1 MTATQPANPLQ
12 LGQVLYEV
20 QDVTVL
26 ATPHGDADTSYQR
39 VVFNADGGTTTESLA
54 LGAQADVLDVRSC
67 ADMHSGVRNAFV
79 LTASSVQMIGSDGTK
94 AVSSTWPVAGAQWI
108 VDLNPL
114 ETEGPHLLLLG
125 HDAQGSHLQDL
136 DCTTG
141 AVGRPTRLEAVDGT
155 PVGAVL
161 LRSQLDAHLV
171 VVSVAGAELLVTDL
185 GPGPLGSAAGGAR
198 PTKVTVGPIADGAAV
213 SLTAA
218 SLVPGTSDQQL
229 VLAYADPT
237 GALQVAALGWDEKSH
252 ALGPLAALVPDTTF
266 ATPERDVFRVAAG
279 DLLDSGTDQ
288 VVVGWSGTFQGTKG
302 CAALL
307 LVELDESGKAPAL
320 TASSHYAAANAG
332 GQPLASIDLHLAVG
346 LFGELL
352 APDREVDPTADSAAA
367 ASPAG
372 VLGVVLVGAGATL
385 AQLMQGKASVLT
397 GLVAVDPS
405 TKAFPPLGDAPG
417 VPAPLSTVATIDADA
432 PGIFALPSDV
442 SGQSVVLG
450 PPVLSQ
456 AMGKGQL
463 LAVIQAPP
471 FEASVSSQKPTLT
484 FSQSDS
490 KMSGYNVNNNKLWMF
505 SEDAGATIGIAGQ
518 TLNHNVNKSY
528 GHGFDKLTDHST
540 TTLVQTT
547 STITAN
553 DLLVMSV
560 MSYDVWTYPV
570 YRKASQAQPD
580 GTMAVVFPM
589 TPAPIQ
595 TIVPA
600 SDASIGYKPAWQSG
614 VLLSY
619 VDVPPDGY
627 DPDKLLFNVQSFPIT
642 DDSGGSTVMYDKS
655 QMVSEN
661 ITKTFMVHNS
671 TTDSAHFSFSTT
683 LFDFVPVNFGLNL
696 SKTKTYSDTKVKTTM
711 LSHTTSMSITIT
723 SGAVKDIGYEYQLL
737 PYIYQHATMGC
748 LMVRYG
754 VVMAG
759 ESWKSHYKMPGIM
772 LPSIYPN
779 SSDPV
784 LAGFSRAISFGEASD
799 GLVPVEVELFNNSLQ
814 TARQVVCEFYRG
826 APTVKTVDGKSQL
839 APTGDMIGSQ
849 QLATIGP
856 GARGTVTLP
865 MSLSDTDQVVVKVYV
880 QPLPSFAQVYWG
892 IYPPN
897 AYTQWLHQAREA
909 PAVDARETTGV
920 G

>member
-26 ATPHGDADTSYQR
+26 ATPHGDAEASYQR
-39 VVFNADGGTTTESLA
+39 VVFNADGGTTTESLT

-67 ADMHSGVRNAFV
+67 ADMHSGVRNAYV
-79 LTASSVQMIGSDGTK
+79 LTSSSVQMIGTDGTK

-114 ETEGPHLLLLG
+114 ETAGPHLLLLG
-125 HDAQGSHLQDL
+125 HDAKGCFLQDL
-136 DCTTG
+136 DCTSG
-141 AVGRPTRLEAVDGT
+141 AVAPPTRLKAIGGT

-171 VVSVAGAELLVTDL
+171 VVSIDGGDLLATDL
-185 GPGPLGSAAGGAR
+185 GPGPLGGAPGPVV
-198 PTKVTVGPIADGAAV
+198 PTKVTVGPIADGA
-213 SLTAA
+213 TA
-218 SLVPGTSDQQL
+218 SLAVASLMPGTTDQQL
-229 VLAYADPT
+229 VLAYPDAQ
-237 GALQVAALGWDEKSH
+237 GALQVAALGWDKKSH
-252 ALGPLAALVPDTTF
+252 ALGPLASLPPDTTF
-266 ATPERDVFRVAAG
+266 APPERNVFRVAAG
-279 DLLDSGTDQ
+279 DLLDAGTDQ
-288 VVVGWSGTFQGTKG
+288 VVVGWSGTFKGTKG
-302 CAALL
+302 CAALAL
-307 LVELDESGKAPAL
+307 LELDGSGKSPAL
-320 TASSHYAAANAG
+320 TVSSHYAAANAG
-332 GQPLASIDLHLAVG
+332 AQPLASIDLHLEVG

-352 APDREVDPTADSAAA
+352 PSSSSAGGGAA
-367 ASPAG
+367 ASTAG

-385 AQLMQGKASVLT
+385 AQLLQGKASVLT
-397 GLVAVDPS
+397 GLVTVDPT
-405 TKAFPPLGDAPG
+405 TKAFPPLGDTPG
-417 VPAPLSTVATIDADA
+417 IPSPLSTVTTIDANA
-432 PGIFALPSDV
+432 PGIFAVPSDV

-471 FEASVSSQKPTLT
+471 FEASVSAQKPTLT

-490 KMSGYNVNNNKLWMF
+490 KMSGYNVNNNKLWMT
-505 SEDAGATIGIAGQ
+505 SEDAGASIGIAGQ

-553 DLLVMSV
+553 DLMVMSV
-560 MSYDVWTYPV
+560 MSYNVWTYPV
-570 YRKASQAQPD
+570 YRKASQATPD
-580 GTMAVVFPM
+580 GTLAVVFPM

-600 SDASIGYKPAWQSG
+600 SDASIGYKPSWQSG

-627 DPDKLLFNVQSFPIT
+627 DPDGLLFDLQSFPVT
-642 DDSGGSTVMYDKS
+642 DDSGGSTVMYDES

-661 ITKTFMVHNS
+661 ITKTFMVHNT

-696 SKTKTYSDTKVKTTM
+696 SKTDTYSDTKVKTTM

-723 SGAVKDIGYEYQLL
+723 SGAVSDIGYEYQLV

-754 VVMAG
+754 VDMAG
-759 ESWKSHYKMPGIM
+759 ESWKSHYKLPGIM

-784 LAGFSRAISFGEASD
+784 LAGFSRAISFGDASD

-814 TARQVVCEFYRG
+814 TARRVTCEFYQG
-826 APTVKTVDGKSQL
+826 APTVQNVNGKPQL
-839 APTGDMIGSQ
+839 VPTGAMVDSQ
-849 QLATIGP
+849 QLSTIGP
-856 GARGTVTLP
+856 GARGTVTQP
-865 MSLSDTDQVVVKVYV
+865 MSLAEGDQVVVKVYIA
-880 QPLPSFAQVYWG
+880 PLVNLAQVYWG
-892 IYPPN
+892 IYPAS
-897 AYTQWLHQAREA
+897 AYTTWLHESR
-909 PAVDARETTGV
+909 DARAEVARKPTRV
-920 G
+920 E